1 MKRTSASAEN
11 DRSSAA
17 PVPFRR
23 LVGLAR
29 PYARPLGAGTVL
41 LLAGTGVFLLVPKQA
56 GDLIDSALQPDF
68 GERLAQL
75 VASLIGLFAVL
86 GVLTYFQT
94 WFLGAAGARLLRD
107 LRRRLFGHLVG
118 LSIDF
123 YDKRRVGELLSR
135 MASDLTVVQNA
146 LTEQI
151 PTGLQAAARFLGVL
165 VILLVLH
172 TRLTVVALMVVP
184 PVVLFAIFYGR
195 RLERLAQ
202 KERDAVAETSAWA
215 EEALAGIRTVQAF
228 SAEEHAR
235 GRYRARLADLLAVQL
250 HNVRLYG
257 AFSGLMTFFGFTA
270 FALVLG
276 YGGNL
281 MLEGSLSAGRLAS
294 FLLYTFSIG
303 TSVGQLGALYAG
315 YKRLRGSSARV
326 FELLDEQSTIVDPR
340 SPVRLAEAPG
350 RLSLRSVG
358 FRYEAA
364 EQPAL
369 TDVSLEIA
377 PGELVALVG
386 PSGSGKSTLFALLLR
401 FYQPQQGEVLID
413 GRPLGEVALADLRR
427 RMALVPQDIFL
438 FTGSVADNIRLAR
451 PDAGDDDVR
460 AAAAAAGAASFIER
474 LDQGFA
480 TEVGERGVRLSAG
493 QRQRIAIARAFLRDP
508 QILLLDEAT
517 SALDP
522 DSEATVQR
530 AIEHLLEGRTTIVIA
545 HRLATARRAGRIH
558 VLDQGRLVAAG
569 SHEELYE
576 SNELY
581 RRYWLLQSLE
591 RERPVTPET
600 VHPAGQKA
608 AAG

>member
-1 MKRTSASAEN
+1 MTSSASAPGE
-11 DRSSAA
+11 SASA

-23 LVGLAR
+23 LYGLGR
-29 PYARPLGAGTVL
+29 PYARPLVLGTVL
-41 LLAGTGVFLLVPKQA
+41 LLLGTGVFVLVPMQA
-56 GDLIDSALQPDF
+56 GDLVDTAIEADLE
-68 GERLAQL
+68 GRLGRI
-75 VASLIGLFAVL
+75 VASLVGLFAVL
-86 GVLTYFQT
+86 AVLTYFQT

-118 LSIDF
+118 LSVDF
-123 YDKRRVGELLSR
+123 YDRRRVGELLSR

-151 PTGLQAAARFLGVL
+151 PSGLQAAVRFVAVL
-165 VILLVLH
+165 AILLVLH
-172 TRLTVVALMVVP
+172 TRLTAVALLVVP

-195 RLERLAQ
+195 RLERVAQ
-202 KERDAVAETSAWA
+202 EERDAVAETTAWA

-228 SAEEHAR
+228 SAEDQAR
-235 GRYRARLADLLAVQL
+235 GRYRSRLADLLGVQL

-257 AFSGLMTFFGFTA
+257 GFSAPMTFFGFTA

-276 YGGNL
+276 YGGSL
-281 MLEGSLSAGRLAS
+281 MLDGSLSAGKLTS

-326 FELLDEQSTIVDPR
+326 FELLDQQSAIVDPPK
-340 SPVRLAEAPG
+340 PVKLAGNAAG
-350 RLSLRSVG
+350 LSVRSVG
-358 FRYEAA
+358 FCYEGE

-386 PSGSGKSTLFALLLR
+386 PSGSGKSTLFGLLLR
-401 FYQPQQGEVLID
+401 FYEAQQGEILID
-413 GRPLGEVALADLRR
+413 GRPLRDVALADLRR

-438 FTGSVADNIRLAR
+438 FSGSVAENIRLAR
-451 PDAGDDDVR
+451 PDAGDDEVR
-460 AAAAAAGAASFIER
+460 AAAEAAGAASFIER
-474 LDQGFA
+474 LDEGFE

-493 QRQRIAIARAFLRDP
+493 QRQRVAIARAFLRDP
-508 QILLLDEAT
+508 RILLLDEAT
-517 SALDP
+517 SSLDP

-530 AIEHLLEGRTTIVIA
+530 AIEQLLEGRTTIVIA

-576 SNELY
+576 ANELY

-591 RERPVTPET
+591 RQQP
-600 VHPAGQKA
+600 PAPSQS
-608 AAG
+608 AAGG

>member
-1 MKRTSASAEN
+1 MTTASVVEGEP
-11 DRSSAA
+11 SSA

-23 LVGLAR
+23 LSGLAR
-29 PYARPLGAGTVL
+29 PYARPLAAGTVL
-41 LLAGTGVFLLVPKQA
+41 LLAGTGVFLLVPMQA
-56 GDLIDSALQPDF
+56 GDLVDTAIESDLQ
-68 GERLAQL
+68 GSLGQI

-94 WFLGAAGARLLRD
+94 WLLGSAGARLLRD

-118 LSIDF
+118 LSVDF
-123 YDKRRVGELLSR
+123 YDRRRVGELLSR

-151 PTGLQAAARFLGVL
+151 PTGFQALVRFLGVL

-172 TRLTVVALMVVP
+172 TRLTVVALLVVP

-195 RLERLAQ
+195 RLERVA
-202 KERDAVAETSAWA
+202 KEERDAVAETSAWA
-215 EEALAGIRTVQAF
+215 EEALAGIRTVQALT
-228 SAEEHAR
+228 AEDQAR
-235 GRYRARLADLLAVQL
+235 GRYQVRLADLLGVQL

-276 YGGNL
+276 YGGSL
-281 MLEGSLSAGRLAS
+281 MLQGALSAGKLTS

-315 YKRLRGSSARV
+315 YKRLRGASARV
-326 FELLDEQSTIVDPR
+326 FELLDHESAIVDP
-340 SPVRLAEAPG
+340 PTPARLAEDAG
-350 RLSLRSVG
+350 RLSVRSVG
-358 FRYEAA
+358 FRYEGA
-364 EQPAL
+364 EQAAL

-386 PSGSGKSTLFALLLR
+386 PSGSGKSTLFGLLLR
-401 FYQPQQGEVLID
+401 FYEAQQGEILID
-413 GRPLGEVALADLRR
+413 GRSLQGIALTDLRR

-438 FTGSVADNIRLAR
+438 FSGSVAENIRLAR

-460 AAAAAAGAASFIER
+460 AAAEAAGAASFIER
-474 LDQGFA
+474 LDEGFD

-508 QILLLDEAT
+508 RILLLDEAT
-517 SALDP
+517 SSLDP

-530 AIEHLLEGRTTIVIA
+530 RRASSSHTGWPP
-545 HRLATARRAGRIH
+545 RAGR
-558 VLDQGRLVAAG
+558 DASTSWTGAGWWPPAATK
-569 SHEELYE
+569 S
-576 SNELY
+576 ST
-581 RRYWLLQSLE
+581 RRTSSTAATGCSRAWKGNS
-591 RERPVTPET
+591 RPRRSSRRR
-600 VHPAGQKA
+600 A
-608 AAG
+608 AEGTSFAALRGASS

>member
-1 MKRTSASAEN
+1 VEEES
-11 DRSSAA
+11 SSAR
-17 PVPFRR
+17 VPFRR

-29 PYARPLGAGTVL
+29 PYARPLAAGTVL
-41 LLAGTGVFLLVPKQA
+41 LLAGTGVFVLVPKQV
-56 GDLIDSALQPDF
+56 GDLVDTAIQADLQ
-68 GERLAQL
+68 ERLREI
-75 VASLIGLFAVL
+75 VVSLIGLFAVL
-86 GVLTYFQT
+86 GVVTYFQT
-94 WFLGAAGARLLRD
+94 WFLGTAGARLLRD
-107 LRRRLFGHLVG
+107 LRGRLFHHLVG
-118 LSIDF
+118 LSVDF
-123 YDKRRVGELLSR
+123 YDRRRVGELLSR

-151 PTGLQAAARFLGVL
+151 PSGLQAAVRFLAVL
-165 VILLVLH
+165 VILLFLH
-172 TRLTVVALMVVP
+172 TRLTMVALLVVP

-195 RLERLAQ
+195 RLERVAQ
-202 KERDAVAETSAWA
+202 EERDAVAETSAWA

-228 SAEEHAR
+228 SAEDQAR
-235 GRYRARLADLLAVQL
+235 GRYRVRLADLLGVQL

-276 YGGNL
+276 YGGSL
-281 MLEGSLSAGRLAS
+281 MLVGALSPGRLAS

-326 FELLDEQSTIVDPR
+326 FELLDEQSAIVDAPV
-340 SPVRLAEAPG
+340 PVRLAAAPG
-350 RLSLRSVG
+350 RLSVRSVG
-358 FRYEAA
+358 FRYEGA

-369 TDVSLEIA
+369 TDVSLDIA

-386 PSGSGKSTLFALLLR
+386 PSGSGKSTLFGLLLR
-401 FYQPQQGEVLID
+401 FYEAQQGEILID
-413 GRPLGEVALADLRR
+413 GTRLRDVGLGDLRR

-438 FTGSVADNIRLAR
+438 FSGSVAENIRLAR
-451 PDAGDDDVR
+451 PGAEDGEVL
-460 AAAAAAGAASFIER
+460 AAAEAAGAASFIEQ
-474 LDQGFA
+474 LDDGFE

-530 AIEHLLEGRTTIVIA
+530 AIENLLEGRTTIVIA
-545 HRLATARRAGRIH
+545 HRLATARRARRIH

-576 SNELY
+576 TNELY

-591 RERPVTPET
+591 RERPADVFQP
-600 VHPAGQKA
+600 

>member
-1 MKRTSASAEN
+1 MEEEN
-11 DRSSAA
+11 SSAR
-17 PVPFRR
+17 VSFRR
-23 LVGLAR
+23 LLGLAR

-41 LLAGTGVFLLVPKQA
+41 LLVGTGVFVLVPKQV
-56 GDLIDSALQPDF
+56 GDLVDTAIQANLQ
-68 GERLAQL
+68 ERLREI
-75 VASLIGLFAVL
+75 VVSLIGLFAVL
-86 GVLTYFQT
+86 GVVTYFQT
-94 WFLGAAGARLLRD
+94 WFLGSAGARLLRD
-107 LRRRLFGHLVG
+107 LRGRLFHHLVG
-118 LSIDF
+118 LSVDF
-123 YDKRRVGELLSR
+123 YDRRRVGELLSR

-151 PTGLQAAARFLGVL
+151 PSGLQAAMRFLAVL
-165 VILLVLH
+165 VILLILH
-172 TRLTVVALMVVP
+172 TRLTVVALLVVP

-195 RLERLAQ
+195 RLERVAQ
-202 KERDAVAETSAWA
+202 EERDAVAETSAWA

-228 SAEEHAR
+228 SAEDQAR
-235 GRYRARLADLLAVQL
+235 SRYRARLVDLLGVQV

-276 YGGNL
+276 YGGSL
-281 MLEGSLSAGRLAS
+281 MLEGALSPGKLAS

-326 FELLDEQSTIVDPR
+326 FELLDEQSAIVDAPA
-340 SPVRLAEAPG
+340 PVKLAAAPG
-350 RLSLRSVG
+350 RLSVRSVG
-358 FRYEAA
+358 FQYGGA

-369 TDVSLEIA
+369 TDVSLDIA

-386 PSGSGKSTLFALLLR
+386 PSGSGKSTLFGLLLR
-401 FYQPQQGEVLID
+401 FYEAQQGEILID
-413 GRPLGEVALADLRR
+413 GTRLRDVALGDLRR

-438 FTGSVADNIRLAR
+438 FSGSVAENIRLAR
-451 PDAGDDDVR
+451 PEAADGEVL
-460 AAAAAAGAASFIER
+460 AAAEAAGAASFIEQ
-474 LDQGFA
+474 LDDDFE

-530 AIEHLLEGRTTIVIA
+530 AIENLLEGRTTIVIA
-545 HRLATARRAGRIH
+545 HRLATARRARRIH

-576 SNELY
+576 TNELY

-591 RERPVTPET
+591 RERPADVFQP
-600 VHPAGQKA
+600 

>member
-1 MKRTSASAEN
+1 MEEES
-11 DRSSAA
+11 SSAR
-17 PVPFRR
+17 VPFRR

-29 PYARPLGAGTVL
+29 PYARPLAAGTVL
-41 LLAGTGVFLLVPKQA
+41 LLAGTGVFVLVPKQV
-56 GDLIDSALQPDF
+56 GDLVDTAIQADLQ
-68 GERLAQL
+68 ERLREI
-75 VASLIGLFAVL
+75 VVSLIGLFAVL
-86 GVLTYFQT
+86 GVVTYFQT
-94 WFLGAAGARLLRD
+94 WFLGTAGARLLRD
-107 LRRRLFGHLVG
+107 LRGRLFHHLVG
-118 LSIDF
+118 LSVDF
-123 YDKRRVGELLSR
+123 YDRRRVGELLSR

-151 PTGLQAAARFLGVL
+151 PSGLQAAVRFLAVL
-165 VILLVLH
+165 VILLFLH
-172 TRLTVVALMVVP
+172 TRLTMVALLVVP

-195 RLERLAQ
+195 RLERVAQ
-202 KERDAVAETSAWA
+202 EERDAVAETSAWA

-228 SAEEHAR
+228 SAEDQAR
-235 GRYRARLADLLAVQL
+235 GRYRVRLADLLGVQL

-276 YGGNL
+276 YGGSL
-281 MLEGSLSAGRLAS
+281 MLVGALSPGRLAS

-326 FELLDEQSTIVDPR
+326 FELLDEQSAIVDAPV
-340 SPVRLAEAPG
+340 PVRLAAAPG
-350 RLSLRSVG
+350 RLSVRSVG
-358 FRYEAA
+358 FRYEGA

-369 TDVSLEIA
+369 TDVSLDIA

-386 PSGSGKSTLFALLLR
+386 PSGSGKSTLFGLLLR
-401 FYQPQQGEVLID
+401 FYEAQQGEILID
-413 GRPLGEVALADLRR
+413 GTRLRDVGLGDLRR

-438 FTGSVADNIRLAR
+438 FSGSVAENIRLAR
-451 PDAGDDDVR
+451 PGAEDGEVL
-460 AAAAAAGAASFIER
+460 AAAEAAGAASFIEQ
-474 LDQGFA
+474 LDDGFE

-530 AIEHLLEGRTTIVIA
+530 AIENLLEGRTTIVIA
-545 HRLATARRAGRIH
+545 HRLATARRARRIH

-576 SNELY
+576 TNELY

-591 RERPVTPET
+591 RERPADVFQP
-600 VHPAGQKA
+600 

>member
-1 MKRTSASAEN
+1 MEEEN
-11 DRSSAA
+11 SSAR
-17 PVPFRR
+17 VSFRR
-23 LVGLAR
+23 LLGLAR

-41 LLAGTGVFLLVPKQA
+41 LLVGTGVFVLVPKQV
-56 GDLIDSALQPDF
+56 GDLVDTAIQANLQ
-68 GERLAQL
+68 ERLREI
-75 VASLIGLFAVL
+75 VVSLIGLFAVL
-86 GVLTYFQT
+86 GVVTYFQT
-94 WFLGAAGARLLRD
+94 WFLGSAGARLLRD
-107 LRRRLFGHLVG
+107 LRGRLFHHLVG
-118 LSIDF
+118 LSVDF
-123 YDKRRVGELLSR
+123 YDRRRVGELLSR

-151 PTGLQAAARFLGVL
+151 PSGLQAAMRFLAVL
-165 VILLVLH
+165 VILLILH
-172 TRLTVVALMVVP
+172 TRLTVVALLVVP

-195 RLERLAQ
+195 RLERVAQ
-202 KERDAVAETSAWA
+202 EERDAVAETSAWA

-228 SAEEHAR
+228 SAEDQAR
-235 GRYRARLADLLAVQL
+235 SRYRARLVDLLGVQV

-276 YGGNL
+276 YGGSL
-281 MLEGSLSAGRLAS
+281 MLEGALSPGKLAS

-326 FELLDEQSTIVDPR
+326 FELLDEQSAIVDAPA
-340 SPVRLAEAPG
+340 PVKLAAAPG
-350 RLSLRSVG
+350 RLSVRSVG
-358 FRYEAA
+358 FQYGGA

-369 TDVSLEIA
+369 TDVSLDIA

-386 PSGSGKSTLFALLLR
+386 PSGSGKSTLFGLLLR
-401 FYQPQQGEVLID
+401 FYEAQQGEILID
-413 GRPLGEVALADLRR
+413 GTRLRDVALGDLRR

-438 FTGSVADNIRLAR
+438 FSGSVAENIRLAR
-451 PDAGDDDVR
+451 PDAADGEVL
-460 AAAAAAGAASFIER
+460 AAAEAAGAASFIEQ
-474 LDQGFA
+474 LDDGFE

-530 AIEHLLEGRTTIVIA
+530 AIENLLEGRTTIVIA
-545 HRLATARRAGRIH
+545 HRLATARRARRIH

-576 SNELY
+576 TNELY

-591 RERPVTPET
+591 RERPADVFQP
-600 VHPAGQKA
+600 

>member
-1 MKRTSASAEN
+1 MEN
-11 DRSSAA
+11 SSAR
-17 PVPFRR
+17 VPFRR

-41 LLAGTGVFLLVPKQA
+41 LLAGTGVFVLVPKQV
-56 GDLIDSALQPDF
+56 GDLVDTAIQADLQ
-68 GERLAQL
+68 ERLGQI
-75 VASLIGLFAVL
+75 VATLIGLCAIL
-86 GVLTYFQT
+86 GVVTYFQT
-94 WFLGAAGARLLRD
+94 WFLGSAGARLLRD
-107 LRRRLFGHLVG
+107 LRGRLFHHLVG
-118 LSIDF
+118 LSVDF
-123 YDKRRVGELLSR
+123 YDRRRVGELLSR

-151 PTGLQAAARFLGVL
+151 PSGLQAAVRFLAVL
-165 VILLVLH
+165 VILLILH
-172 TRLTVVALMVVP
+172 TRLTVVALLVVP

-195 RLERLAQ
+195 RLERVAQ
-202 KERDAVAETSAWA
+202 EERDAVAETSAWA

-228 SAEEHAR
+228 SAEDQAR
-235 GRYRARLADLLAVQL
+235 GRYRVRLADLLGVQL

-276 YGGNL
+276 YGGSL
-281 MLEGSLSAGRLAS
+281 MLEGSLSPGRLAS

-326 FELLDEQSTIVDPR
+326 FELLDEQSAIVDAPA
-340 SPVRLAEAPG
+340 PVRLAAAPG
-350 RLSLRSVG
+350 RLSVRSVG
-358 FRYEAA
+358 FRYEGA

-386 PSGSGKSTLFALLLR
+386 PSGSGKSTLFGLLLR
-401 FYQPQQGEVLID
+401 FYEAQQGEILID
-413 GRPLGEVALADLRR
+413 GTRLRDVALGDLRR

-438 FTGSVADNIRLAR
+438 FSGSVAENIRLAR
-451 PDAGDDDVR
+451 PDAEDGEVL
-460 AAAAAAGAASFIER
+460 AAAEAAGAASFIEQ
-474 LDQGFA
+474 LDDGFE

-530 AIEHLLEGRTTIVIA
+530 AIENLLEGRTTIVIA
-545 HRLATARRAGRIH
+545 HRLATARRARRIH

-576 SNELY
+576 TNELY

-591 RERPVTPET
+591 RERPVDVFQP
-600 VHPAGQKA
+600 

>member
-1 MKRTSASAEN
+1 MEEES
-11 DRSSAA
+11 SSAR
-17 PVPFRR
+17 VPFRR

-41 LLAGTGVFLLVPKQA
+41 LLAGTGVFVLVPKQV
-56 GDLIDSALQPDF
+56 GDLVDTAIQADLQ
-68 GERLAQL
+68 ERLGQI
-75 VASLIGLFAVL
+75 VATLIGLCAIL
-86 GVLTYFQT
+86 GVVTYFQT
-94 WFLGAAGARLLRD
+94 WFLGSAGARLLRD
-107 LRRRLFGHLVG
+107 LRGRLFHHLVG
-118 LSIDF
+118 LSVDF
-123 YDKRRVGELLSR
+123 YDRRRVGELLSR

-151 PTGLQAAARFLGVL
+151 PSGLQAAVRFLAVL
-165 VILLVLH
+165 VILLILH
-172 TRLTVVALMVVP
+172 TRLTVVALLVVP

-195 RLERLAQ
+195 RLERVAQ
-202 KERDAVAETSAWA
+202 EERDAVAETSAWA

-228 SAEEHAR
+228 SAEDQAR
-235 GRYRARLADLLAVQL
+235 SRYRVRLADLLGVQL

-276 YGGNL
+276 YGGSL
-281 MLEGSLSAGRLAS
+281 MLEGALSPGRLAS

-326 FELLDEQSTIVDPR
+326 FELLDEQSAIVDAPA
-340 SPVRLAEAPG
+340 PVRLAAAPG
-350 RLSLRSVG
+350 RLSVRSVG
-358 FRYEAA
+358 FRYEGA

-386 PSGSGKSTLFALLLR
+386 PSGSGKSTFFGLLLR
-401 FYQPQQGEVLID
+401 FYEAQQGEILID
-413 GRPLGEVALADLRR
+413 GTRLRDVALGDLRR

-438 FTGSVADNIRLAR
+438 FSGSVAENIRLAR
-451 PDAGDDDVR
+451 PGAEDGEVL
-460 AAAAAAGAASFIER
+460 AAAEAAGAASFIEQ
-474 LDQGFA
+474 LDDGFE

-508 QILLLDEAT
+508 RILLLDEAT

-530 AIEHLLEGRTTIVIA
+530 AIENLLEGRTTIVIA
-545 HRLATARRAGRIH
+545 HRLATARRARRIH

-576 SNELY
+576 TNELY

-591 RERPVTPET
+591 RERPADVFQP
-600 VHPAGQKA
+600 

>member
-1 MKRTSASAEN
+1 MRAKRRVEEES
-11 DRSSAA
+11 SSAR
-17 PVPFRR
+17 VPFSR

-41 LLAGTGVFLLVPKQA
+41 LLAGTGVFVLVPKQV
-56 GDLIDSALQPDF
+56 GDLVDTAIQADLQ
-68 GERLAQL
+68 ERLGQI
-75 VASLIGLFAVL
+75 VATLIGLCAIL
-86 GVLTYFQT
+86 GVVTYFQT
-94 WFLGAAGARLLRD
+94 WFLGSAGARLLRD
-107 LRRRLFGHLVG
+107 LRGRLFHHLVG
-118 LSIDF
+118 LSVDF
-123 YDKRRVGELLSR
+123 YDRRRVGELLSR

-151 PTGLQAAARFLGVL
+151 PSGLQAAVRFLAVL
-165 VILLVLH
+165 VILLFLH
-172 TRLTVVALMVVP
+172 TRLTMVALLVVP

-195 RLERLAQ
+195 RLERVAQ
-202 KERDAVAETSAWA
+202 EERDAVAETSAWA

-228 SAEEHAR
+228 SAEDQAR
-235 GRYRARLADLLAVQL
+235 GRYRVRLADLLGVQL

-257 AFSGLMTFFGFTA
+257 AFSGLMTFFGFAA

-276 YGGNL
+276 YGGSL
-281 MLEGSLSAGRLAS
+281 MIEGALSPGRLAS

-326 FELLDEQSTIVDPR
+326 FELLDEQSAIVDAPV
-340 SPVRLAEAPG
+340 PVRLAAASG
-350 RLSLRSVG
+350 RLSVRSVG
-358 FRYEAA
+358 FRYEGA

-369 TDVSLEIA
+369 TEVSLDIA

-386 PSGSGKSTLFALLLR
+386 PSGSGKSTLFGLLLR
-401 FYQPQQGEVLID
+401 FYEAQQGEILID
-413 GRPLGEVALADLRR
+413 GTRLRDVALGDLRR

-438 FTGSVADNIRLAR
+438 FSGSVAENIRLAR
-451 PDAGDDDVR
+451 PDAEDGEVL
-460 AAAAAAGAASFIER
+460 AAAEAAGAASFIEQ
-474 LDQGFA
+474 LDDGFE
-480 TEVGERGVRLSAG
+480 TEVGERGMRLSAG

-530 AIEHLLEGRTTIVIA
+530 AIENLLEGRTTIVIA
-545 HRLATARRAGRIH
+545 HRLATARRARRIH

-576 SNELY
+576 TNELY

-591 RERPVTPET
+591 RERPVDGVRP
-600 VHPAGQKA
+600 

>member
-1 MKRTSASAEN
+1 MEQEN
-11 DRSSAA
+11 SSAR
-17 PVPFRR
+17 VPFRR

-41 LLAGTGVFLLVPKQA
+41 LLAGTGIFVLVPKQV
-56 GDLIDSALQPDF
+56 GDLVDTAIQADLQ
-68 GERLAQL
+68 ERLGQIVATL
-75 VASLIGLFAVL
+75 VGLCAIL
-86 GVLTYFQT
+86 GVVTYFQT
-94 WFLGAAGARLLRD
+94 WFLGSAGARLLRD
-107 LRRRLFGHLVG
+107 LRGRLFHHLVG
-118 LSIDF
+118 LSVDF
-123 YDKRRVGELLSR
+123 YDRRRVGELLSR

-151 PTGLQAAARFLGVL
+151 PSGLQAAVRFLAVL
-165 VILLVLH
+165 VILLFLH
-172 TRLTVVALMVVP
+172 TRLTMVALLVVP

-195 RLERLAQ
+195 RLERVAQ
-202 KERDAVAETSAWA
+202 EERDAVAETSAWA

-228 SAEEHAR
+228 SAEDQAR
-235 GRYRARLADLLAVQL
+235 GRYRVRLADLLGVQL

-276 YGGNL
+276 YGGSL
-281 MLEGSLSAGRLAS
+281 MLDGSLSPGRLAS

-326 FELLDEQSTIVDPR
+326 FELLDEQSAIVDAPA
-340 SPVRLAEAPG
+340 PVRLAAAPG
-350 RLSLRSVG
+350 RLSVRSVG
-358 FRYEAA
+358 FRYEGA

-369 TDVSLEIA
+369 TDVSLDIA

-386 PSGSGKSTLFALLLR
+386 PSGSGKSTLFGLLLR
-401 FYQPQQGEVLID
+401 FYEAQQGEILID
-413 GRPLGEVALADLRR
+413 GTRLRDVALGDLRR

-438 FTGSVADNIRLAR
+438 FSGSVAENIRLAR
-451 PDAGDDDVR
+451 PDAEDGEVL
-460 AAAAAAGAASFIER
+460 AAAEAAGAASFIEQ
-474 LDQGFA
+474 LDDGFE

-530 AIEHLLEGRTTIVIA
+530 AIENLLEGRTTIVIA
-545 HRLATARRAGRIH
+545 HRLATARRARRIH
-558 VLDQGRLVAAG
+558 VLDQGRLAAAG

-576 SNELY
+576 TNELY

-591 RERPVTPET
+591 RERPADVFQP
-600 VHPAGQKA
+600 

>member
-1 MKRTSASAEN
+1 MTSETRESGERT
-11 DRSSAA
+11 AA

-23 LVGLAR
+23 LFGLAR
-29 PYARPLGAGTVL
+29 PYARPLAAGTVL
-41 LLAGTGVFLLVPKQA
+41 LLIGTGVFVLVPMQA
-56 GDLIDSALQPDF
+56 GDLVDTAIEADLQ
-68 GERLAQL
+68 ERLGRI
-75 VASLIGLFAVL
+75 VASLIGLFALL

-107 LRRRLFGHLVG
+107 LRRRLFRHLVG
-118 LSIDF
+118 LSVDF
-123 YDKRRVGELLSR
+123 YDRRRVGELLSR

-151 PTGLQAAARFLGVL
+151 PSGLQAAVRFAGVL
-165 VILLVLH
+165 VILLILH
-172 TRLTVVALMVVP
+172 TRLTVVALLVVP

-195 RLERLAQ
+195 RLERVAQ
-202 KERDAVAETSAWA
+202 EERDAVAETSAWA

-228 SAEEHAR
+228 SAEDQAR
-235 GRYRARLADLLAVQL
+235 RRYGVRLADLLGVQL

-257 AFSGLMTFFGFTA
+257 AFSGLMAFLGFTA

-281 MLEGSLSAGRLAS
+281 MLEGSLSAGRLVS

-326 FELLDEQSTIVDPR
+326 FELLDQQSAIVDPP
-340 SPVRLAEAPG
+340 SPARLAEAPCG
-350 RLSLRSVG
+350 LSVRSVG
-358 FRYEAA
+358 FRYEGA

-369 TDVSLEIA
+369 TDVTLEIP

-386 PSGSGKSTLFALLLR
+386 PSGSGKSTLFGLLLR
-401 FYQPQQGEVLID
+401 FYEAQQGEIRLD
-413 GRPLGEVALADLRR
+413 GVSVRDVALADLRR

-438 FTGSVADNIRLAR
+438 FSGTVAENIRLAR

-460 AAAAAAGAASFIER
+460 AAAEAAGAASFIER
-474 LDQGFA
+474 LDEGFD
-480 TEVGERGVRLSAG
+480 TEVGERGIRLSAG

-517 SALDP
+517 SSLDP

-530 AIEHLLEGRTTIVIA
+530 AIEQLLEGRTTIVIA
-545 HRLATARRAGRIH
+545 HRLATARRARRIH

-576 SNELY
+576 RNELY

-591 RERPVTPET
+591 RERPADGVLSGR
-600 VHPAGQKA
+600 HPTSN
-608 AAG
+608 